1 MPSWSEDCF
10 SAVRKPLPSLLD
22 DLYAS
27 SGILV
32 GILRVRCA
40 PAVFA
45 DRPRAACF
53 LLRDR
58 PRERVSLCDVAAA
71 QRRRAAEW
79 LESLWLVHGDVVLRQ
94 RGGRNRV
101 WVQDAPA

>member
-1 MPSWSEDCF
+1 M
-10 SAVRKPLPSLLD
+10 
-22 DLYAS
+22 
-27 SGILV
+27 
-32 GILRVRCA
+32 RCA
-40 PAVFA
+40 LAVFA

-58 PRERVSLCDVAAA
+58 PSERVSLCAVEAA
-71 QRRRAAEW
+71 QRRRAAEG
-79 LESLWLVHGDVVLRQ
+79 LESIWLVHGDVVLRQ